1 METDAQ
7 PHSEAPPYS
16 EAQTRAEGQT
26 YPEAQP
32 QPETPQPEGQ
42 PYAEAPPQY
51 EAPRST
57 GVEVEIVMES
67 FRVSGQLFAPG
78 VPRRLVDILNSN
90 DLAYFTMTAGTL
102 DDPFDTSTETRTFD
116 VIQLDRGGI
125 LFAIP
130 RGEVHK
136 PDPFE
141 VVRKKQL
148 LSTVV
153 LPGFRLS
160 GNLYLMPEAD
170 PMLIPIVS
178 DHHFVPFTD
187 VTVTAEKGRSQ
198 AWHEPLLIVNM
209 GRALF
214 FGTTKAGGPA

>member
-1 METDAQ
+1 VETEAQ
-7 PHSEAPPYS
+7 PH
-16 EAQTRAEGQT
+16 AQSQA
-26 YPEAQP
+26 
-32 QPETPQPEGQ
+32 
-42 PYAEAPPQY
+42 YAEAPAQF
-51 EAPRST
+51 EAPRAT
-57 GVEVEIVMES
+57 GVQVEMVMES
-67 FRVSGQLFAPG
+67 FRVRGELFAPG
-78 VPRRLVDILNSN
+78 VPRRLVDMLNSN
-90 DLAYFTMTAGTL
+90 DLAYFTMTSGTL
-102 DDPFDTSTETRTFD
+102 DDPFDPEAEVRNFD

-141 VVRKKQL
+141 VVRKKQVP
-148 LSTVV
+148 STIV
-153 LPGFRLS
+153 LPGYQAF

-170 PMLIPIVS
+170 PALIPIVS

-198 AWHEPLLIVNM
+198 VWREPPLIINM

-214 FGTTKAGGPA
+214 FGTRKSGGFP